1 MKNKRIPLLSLV
13 GILFVTVLLR
23 ELTSPDVSSFATPQ
37 GSQKKHVHEQEHAQI
52 SRIEY
57 TRHARCRMGC
67 RRISEKEIFEVLSS
81 GQKNIKKSNP
91 QANPCPVTTL
101 EGKTSDEQTV
111 RVVYGQ
117 CGDVRKIIT
126 VIDLK
131 NDFPCDCD

>member
-13 GILFVTVLLR
+13 GILFITVLMR
-23 ELTSPDVSSFATPQ
+23 ELTSPDVSSFTTPQ
-37 GSQKKHVHEQEHAQI
+37 MLQKKPVNGGAQL
-52 SRIEY
+52 SHIEY

-67 RRISEKEIFEVLSS
+67 RHISEKEIFEVLNA

-91 QANPCPVTTL
+91 QAAPCPVTTL
-101 EGKTSDEQTV
+101 EGQTSDNQTV